1 MSDTTVDLG
10 PQARV
15 VARLAD
21 AVRDDQ
27 LGLPTPCPDY
37 AVRELLGHLVGL
49 AAGLRAAG
57 RKESA
62 GTATDPGATLPELG
76 PDWRAALPEALDE
89 LVATWRA
96 PAAWQGMTRAGGLDL
111 PGAVAGL
118 VTADELV
125 VHGWDLARATGQ
137 AYAPDEAAL
146 KAAHGLLAPAA
157 PGEGGEG
164 GDGLFGPVV
173 PVPAGA
179 SLLDRVIGLAGRD
192 PAWTP

>member
-1 MSDTTVDLG
+1 MSDTAVDIG
-10 PQARV
+10 PQARI

-21 AVRDDQ
+21 AVREDQ

-49 AAGLRAAG
+49 SAGLRAAG
-57 RKESA
+57 RKESEGA
-62 GTATDPGATLPELG
+62 SPGPGRPELG
-76 PDWRAALPEALDE
+76 PDWRAALPKALDE
-89 LVATWRA
+89 LVATWRQ

-137 AYAPDEAAL
+137 KYTPDEAAL
-146 KAAHGLLAPAA
+146 RAARELLEPD
-157 PGEGGEG
+157 EGGR
-164 GDGLFGPVV
+164 DGLFGPVV
-173 PVPAGA
+173 PVPEDAP
-179 SLLDRVIGLAGRD
+179 LLDRVIGLSGRD

>member
-15 VARLAD
+15 LARLAH

-27 LGLPTPCPDY
+27 LDLPTPCPDY
-37 AVRELLGHLVGL
+37 AVRELLGHIMGL

-57 RKESA
+57 RKESE
-62 GTATDPGATLPELG
+62 GTNPGAALPALDPE
-76 PDWRAALPEALDE
+76 WRTALPEALDE
-89 LVATWRA
+89 LVATWRE
-96 PAAWQGMTRAGGLDL
+96 PAAWEGMTQAGGLDL

-146 KAAHGLLAPAA
+146 HAARTLLTPQ
-157 PGEGGEG
+157 EGGDGGDG
-164 GDGLFGPVV
+164 GDGLFGPIV
-173 PVPAGA
+173 PVPDDAP
-179 SLLDRVIGLAGRD
+179 LLDRVIGLSGRD